1 MYRQRLFEKR
11 QVFFCLELAHETEGG
26 LKVRDDLLPAADKTA
41 INLMDART
49 A

>member
-1 MYRQRLFEKR
+1 MYRTASFEKR

-26 LKVRDDLLPAADKTA
+26 LKVRDDLFAAADKTA